1 MSVLSGPVNN
11 APCLFGSGGEL
22 VSLKVS
28 VEPRFLEDLL
38 EALAEA
44 AFPINPEIDHSG
56 GLETAVS
63 FPAYADK
70 VDEIRSVLARHNFDP
85 QSLRVTSMIEEIR
98 H

>member
-1 MSVLSGPVNN
+1 MSVLSGTVNN
-11 APCLFGSGGEL
+11 PPYLFGSGGEL

-28 VEPRFLEDLL
+28 VDPRFLEDLL

-56 GLETAVS
+56 GQETAVS

-70 VDEIRSVLARHNFDP
+70 VDEVRNVLARHNFDP
-85 QSLRVTSMIEEIR
+85 QALRVTSMIEEIR